1 MIDDIKDL
9 TEHQKRKREQHQ
21 QLTSAFLKTFV
32 LMLVGAVGMALFGI
46 FATGDF
52 TTAFTLERAFETAGR
67 LAIFVFMMVAMF
79 FAMNSFSKD
88 GEFFARN
95 FTLTIIVVVGTYIL
109 SMATACFVN
118 LFMMP
123 ISLAALILLVL
134 TNRRTS
140 LIAVIGTSIFLL
152 LSFISTDM
160 LTNTLDIFTIIASII
175 TNMIAAVCV
184 NVLASKHYTR
194 LKFMLMSALA
204 ALIAVPITV
213 IITLAMGEVSMN
225 IVFNMAWCYGGHVGA
240 VILALPFCAI
250 FEGIFNIADDFKL
263 AELTSLSHPLLKRL
277 ASEAPGTFNHSL
289 VVGNLAEACAESIGE
304 NPHLA
309 RCGAYYHD
317 IGKLKSPNY
326 FSENQSNY
334 NPHDELIP
342 EVSVSMITAHTLFG
356 EILAKKYHLPKEI
369 IAICREHHG
378 TTPVGYFYRKAL
390 AMTESGDLP
399 TLDYTYAG
407 PKPQTKV
414 AAIIMIADTVEAACR
429 SFMPE
434 TKEEFVERVN
444 KLVDEKFGFGQF
456 DDCPITIQDIARI
469 KETIIDVLPSIHHSR
484 VSYDKRKK

>member
-9 TEHQKRKREQHQ
+9 TEHQKRKRERHQ
-21 QLTSAFLKTFV
+21 ELTSAFLKTFV
-32 LMLVGAVGMALFGI
+32 LMIVAAVGMALFGI
-46 FATGDF
+46 FTTSDF
-52 TTAFTLERAFETAGR
+52 LSAFTPEKAFETAGR
-67 LAIFVFMMVAMF
+67 LAIFLFMMIAMF
-79 FAMNSFSKD
+79 FAVHSFSKE
-88 GEFFARN
+88 GKFFARN
-95 FTLTIIVVVGTYIL
+95 FTLTVIVVCGTYIL
-109 SMATACFVN
+109 SMATACYVN
-118 LFMMP
+118 YFMMP
-123 ISLAALILLVL
+123 ISLVSLILLVL
-134 TNRRTS
+134 TNRKTS
-140 LIAVIGTSIFLL
+140 LIAAISTALFIMV
-152 LSFISTDM
+152 SFITSDM
-160 LTNTLDIFTIIASII
+160 LDNSIDIYTIVASNI
-175 TNMIAAVCV
+175 TNLITAICI
-184 NVLASKHYTR
+184 NTLASKHYTR
-194 LKFMLMSALA
+194 LKFMLVSALA
-204 ALIAVPITV
+204 ALVSVPISV
-213 IITLAMGEVSMN
+213 IMTLSMGDVSMG
-225 IVFNMAWCYGGHVGA
+225 IVYNMAWCYCGHAGA
-240 VILALPFCAI
+240 IIVSLPFCAI

-304 NPHLA
+304 NPHMA

-399 TLDYTYAG
+399 SLDFTYAG
-407 PKPQTKV
+407 PKPQTKI

-429 SFMPE
+429 SFMPDN
-434 TKEEFVERVN
+434 KEEFVERIN
-444 KLVDEKFGFGQF
+444 KLVDEKLAFGQF
-456 DDCPITIQDIARI
+456 DDCPITLQDIARI

>member
-1 MIDDIKDL
+1 MIDDIKDVS
-9 TEHQKRKREQHQ
+9 EQQKQKKEKHQE
-21 QLTSAFLKTFV
+21 LSSAFLKTFA
-32 LMLVGAVGMALFGI
+32 LMIIAAVGMALYGI
-46 FATGDF
+46 YATGDF
-52 TTAFTLERAFETAGR
+52 LSAFTVDRAFETAGR
-67 LAIFVFMMVAMF
+67 LAIFLFMMLAMF
-79 FAMNSFSKD
+79 FAVHSFSKE
-88 GEFFARN
+88 GKFFARN
-95 FTLTIIVVVGTYIL
+95 FTLTIIVVAITYIL
-109 SMATACFVN
+109 SVSTARFVN
-118 LFMMP
+118 MFMMP
-123 ISLAALILLVL
+123 ISFASLILLVL

-140 LIAVIGTSIFLL
+140 IIATIGTALFLL
-152 LSFISTDM
+152 ATFVSPDM
-160 LTNTLDIFTIIASII
+160 LTNSLDIYVLVASIV
-175 TNMIAAVCV
+175 TNLMTAVCV
-184 NVLASKHYTR
+184 NTLASKHYTR
-194 LKFMLMSALA
+194 LKFMLVSALA
-204 ALIAVPITV
+204 ALVSVPISV
-213 IITLAMGEVSMN
+213 IMTCAMNDISMGVVYNLAWS
-225 IVFNMAWCYGGHVGA
+225 YGGHVGA
-240 VILALPFCAI
+240 IILSLPFCAI

-356 EILAKKYHLPKEI
+356 EILAKKYHLPKEV

-390 AMTESGDLP
+390 SMTEDGDLP
-399 TLDYTYAG
+399 TLDFTYAG

-429 SFMPE
+429 SYMPD
-434 TKEEFVERVN
+434 TKDEFVARIN
-444 KLVDEKFGFGQF
+444 NLVDEKLSLGQF
-456 DDCPITIQDIARI
+456 DDCPITIQEIATV
-469 KETIIDVLPSIHHSR
+469 KNTIIDVLPSIHHSR
-484 VSYDKRKK
+484 VNYDKRKL

>member
-1 MIDDIKDL
+1 MIDDIKDVS
-9 TEHQKRKREQHQ
+9 EQQKQKKEKHQE
-21 QLTSAFLKTFV
+21 LSSAFLKTFA
-32 LMLVGAVGMALFGI
+32 LMIIAAVGMALYGI
-46 FATGDF
+46 YATGDF
-52 TTAFTLERAFETAGR
+52 LSAFTADRAFETAGR
-67 LAIFVFMMVAMF
+67 LAIFLFMMLAMF
-79 FAMNSFSKD
+79 FAVHSFSKE
-88 GEFFARN
+88 GKFFARN
-95 FTLTIIVVVGTYIL
+95 FTLTIIVVAITYIL
-109 SMATACFVN
+109 SVSTARFVN
-118 LFMMP
+118 MFMMP
-123 ISLAALILLVL
+123 ISFVSLILLVL

-140 LIAVIGTSIFLL
+140 IIATIGTALFLL
-152 LSFISTDM
+152 ATFVSPDM
-160 LTNTLDIFTIIASII
+160 LTNSLDIYVLISAIV
-175 TNMIAAVCV
+175 TNLMTAVCV
-184 NVLASKHYTR
+184 NTLASKHYTR

-204 ALIAVPITV
+204 ALIAVPISV
-213 IITLAMGEVSMN
+213 IMTCAMNDVSMSVVYN
-225 IVFNMAWCYGGHVGA
+225 LAWSYGGHVGA
-240 VILALPFCAI
+240 IILSLPFCAI

-356 EILAKKYHLPKEI
+356 EILAKKYHLPKEV

-390 AMTESGDLP
+390 SLTEDGDLP
-399 TLDYTYAG
+399 TLDFTYAG

-429 SFMPE
+429 SYMPD
-434 TKEEFVERVN
+434 TKDEFVARIN
-444 KLVDEKFGFGQF
+444 KLVDEKLTLGQF
-456 DDCPITIQDIARI
+456 DECPITIQEIATV
-469 KETIIDVLPSIHHSR
+469 KNTIIDVLPSIHHSR
-484 VSYDKRKK
+484 VNYDKRK

>member
-1 MIDDIKDL
+1 MIDDIKDVS
-9 TEHQKRKREQHQ
+9 EQQKQKKEKHQE
-21 QLTSAFLKTFV
+21 LSSAFLKTFA
-32 LMLVGAVGMALFGI
+32 LMIIAAVGMALYGI
-46 FATGDF
+46 YATGDF
-52 TTAFTLERAFETAGR
+52 LSAFTVDRAFETAGR
-67 LAIFVFMMVAMF
+67 LAIFLFMMLAMF
-79 FAMNSFSKD
+79 FAVHSFSKE
-88 GEFFARN
+88 GKFFARN
-95 FTLTIIVVVGTYIL
+95 FTLTIIVVAITYIL
-109 SMATACFVN
+109 SVSTARFVN
-118 LFMMP
+118 MFMMP
-123 ISLAALILLVL
+123 ISFASLILLVL

-140 LIAVIGTSIFLL
+140 IIATIGTALFLL
-152 LSFISTDM
+152 ATFVSPDM
-160 LTNTLDIFTIIASII
+160 LTNSLDIYVL
-175 TNMIAAVCV
+175 IAAIVTNLMTAVCI
-184 NVLASKHYTR
+184 NTLASKHYTR
-194 LKFMLMSALA
+194 LKFMLVSALA
-204 ALIAVPITV
+204 ALVAVPISV
-213 IITLAMGEVSMN
+213 IMTCAMNDISMGVVYNLAWS
-225 IVFNMAWCYGGHVGA
+225 YGGHVGA
-240 VILALPFCAI
+240 IILSLPFCAI

-356 EILAKKYHLPKEI
+356 EILAKKYHLPKEV

-390 AMTESGDLP
+390 AMTEDGDLP
-399 TLDYTYAG
+399 TLDFTYAG

-429 SFMPE
+429 SYMPE
-434 TKEEFVERVN
+434 TKDEFVARIN
-444 KLVDEKFGFGQF
+444 NLIDEKLSLGQF
-456 DDCPITIQDIARI
+456 DDCPITIQEIATV
-469 KETIIDVLPSIHHSR
+469 KNTIIDVLPSIHHSR
-484 VSYDKRKK
+484 VNYDKRKL

>member
-21 QLTSAFLKTFV
+21 ALASAFLKTFA
-32 LMLVGAVGMALFGI
+32 LMLVCAVGMALFGI

-52 TTAFTLERAFETAGR
+52 VSAFTEEKAFETAGR
-67 LAIFVFMMVAMF
+67 LAIFVFMMGAMF
-79 FAMNSFSKD
+79 FAVHSFSKE
-88 GEFFARN
+88 GKFFARN
-95 FTLTIIVVVGTYIL
+95 FTLTIIVVTGTYIL

-123 ISLAALILLVL
+123 ISLVSLIILVL

-140 LIAVIGTSIFLL
+140 LIATISTSLFLL
-152 LSFISTDM
+152 VSFISTD
-160 LTNTLDIFTIIASII
+160 TLADSINIYTVIASII
-175 TNMIAAVCV
+175 TNLLAAMFV
-184 NVLASKHYTR
+184 NTLASRHYTR

-204 ALIAVPITV
+204 ALIAVPVSV
-213 IITLAMGEVSMN
+213 IMTLAMGDVS
-225 IVFNMAWCYGGHVGA
+225 IAVVYNMAWCYGGHAGA
-240 VILALPFCAI
+240 IILSLPFCAI

-378 TTPVGYFYRKAL
+378 TTPVGYFYNKAL
-390 AMTESGDLP
+390 SMTETGNLP
-399 TLDYTYAG
+399 TLDYTYPG

-414 AAIIMIADTVEAACR
+414 AAIIMIADTIEAACR
-429 SFMPE
+429 SFMPDN
-434 TKEEFVERVN
+434 KEEFVERVN
-444 KLVDEKFGFGQF
+444 KLVDEKLTFGQF